1 MLHAWKSSKLEGNGE
16 PITAEQAHIHSPLV
30 QSPLHQWW
38 QVPHTLLELL
48 SPPHNLDLPASLHT
62 LDFPASP
69 HTLDLLV
76 AVGEKMTQVWFSRV
90 WCSGSF

>member
-38 QVPHTLLELL
+38 QVPHTLVELL
-48 SPPHNLDLPASLHT
+48 SPPHT

-76 AVGEKMTQVWFSRV
+76 AVGEKMSQV
-90 WCSGSF
+90 WCSQVWCSQVWCFGSF